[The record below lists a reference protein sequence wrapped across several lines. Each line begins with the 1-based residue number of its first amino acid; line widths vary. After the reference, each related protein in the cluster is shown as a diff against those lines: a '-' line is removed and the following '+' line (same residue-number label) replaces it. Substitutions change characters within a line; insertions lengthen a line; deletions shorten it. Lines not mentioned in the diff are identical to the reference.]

1 MSGYKFSKPKN
12 SAAYN
17 AKVLATHAKRKGHA
31 ASEDASNVH
40 VPVTQQVIDNLC
52 LQMAEFGEPM
62 EVACTRANITNCGV
76 LKRYLKAH
84 PEAAEQVEEARV
96 RGVHTIAYD
105 LRKVAKGEAGFSS
118 KDVNRDKLIIDT
130 DFRILKAIAPREYG
144 DKQHVEVEGKMSLEQ
159 LVLMSMKAEVVQ
171 SE

>member
-17 AKVLATHAKRKGHA
+17 AKVIENRKKSMGHNDVEVP
-31 ASEDASNVH
+31 STVH

-76 LKRYLKAH
+76 LKRYLKSH

-105 LRKVAKGEAGFSS
+105 LRKVARGESGYS
-118 KDVNRDKLIIDT
+118 KNDVNRDKLIIDT
-130 DFRILKAIAPREYG
+130 DFRILKAVAPREYG